1 MRKQLRI
8 FIGTLRSSVCNR
20 RELVFENVELRQQL
34 AGLKY
39 EYLLVVDL
47 RQPAIDQIDE
57 DSMALY
63 QLASL
68 RNAI

>member
-34 AGLKY
+34 VGLKY

-47 RQPAIDQIDE
+47 RQPAID
-57 DSMALY
+57 
-63 QLASL
+63 
-68 RNAI
+68 

>member
-1 MRKQLRI
+1 MRKQPRI

-20 RELVFENVELRQQL
+20 RELVFENVVLRQQL

-39 EYLLVVDL
+39 KYLLVIDL
-47 RQPAIDQIDE
+47 RRPAINQIDE
-57 DSMALY
+57 DSTALY

-68 RNAI
+68 RNAV